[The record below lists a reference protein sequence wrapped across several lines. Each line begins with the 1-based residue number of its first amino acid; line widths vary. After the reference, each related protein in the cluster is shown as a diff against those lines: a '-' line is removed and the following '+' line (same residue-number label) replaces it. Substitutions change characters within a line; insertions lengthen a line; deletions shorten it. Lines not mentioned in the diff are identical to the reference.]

1 MPRRKSATVTP
12 VWTRVATAADV
23 PVDQLKAVQ
32 TDRVSVVLA
41 NHEGTIYAL
50 EDRCSHQDYPL
61 SAGELEDGQVE
72 CSFHGARFDVCTG
85 RATQL
90 PAIAPVRTFDV
101 EVRDGLVYIR
111 LD

>member
-1 MPRRKSATVTP
+1 MLKRKSAAVTP
-12 VWTRVATAADV
+12 QWVEVASANDV
-23 PVDQLKAVQ
+23 PVDHLKAVQ
-32 TDRVSVVLA
+32 TVRGPVVLA

-61 SAGELEDGQVE
+61 SAGELEDGQLE
-72 CSFHGARFDVCTG
+72 CSFHGARFDVCSG

-101 EVRDGLVYIR
+101 EVRDGAVYIR

>member
-1 MPRRKSATVTP
+1 MFTRKTAKP
-12 VWTRVATAADV
+12 KGVWIKAAAVEEV
-23 PVDQLKAVQ
+23 PPEGLRAVQ
-32 TDRVSVVLA
+32 TDGGPIVLA
-41 NHEGTIYAL
+41 NVDGHIYAL

-61 SAGELEDGQVE
+61 SAGEIEDGQIE

-90 PAIAPVRTFDV
+90 PAITPVRTFEV
-101 EVRDGLVYIR
+101 EVRDDDVYVL

>member
-1 MPRRKSATVTP
+1 MTPEWTKVASA
-12 VWTRVATAADV
+12 DEV
-23 PVDQLKAVQ
+23 PVDSLKAVQ
-32 TDRVSVVLA
+32 TDRGPVVLA

-61 SAGELEDGQVE
+61 SAGEMEDGQLE

-101 EVRDGLVYIR
+101 EVRDGAVYI
-111 LD
+111 LLG